1 MHKRDEKPA
10 IQSVGGTFF
19 AFYAANA
26 VLAKESSAM
35 TGTRAV
41 IHSTAKTSI
50 LAGFVLL
57 FLLSGNA
64 RGAEVHLEWDAN
76 TETDLAGYVIY
87 YGTRSGSYTFSTDLD
102 KKHTDCIVTGLTE
115 GQTYYFAATAYDT
128 SNNHSGYS
136 EELVYQVPAVDT
148 DGDGL
153 SDSAEIEIYG
163 TDPNDPDTDGD
174 GLSDGAE
181 IQTYQ
186 TNPLA
191 IDSDGDGLNDGAE
204 VGTYHTNPN
213 QADTDGDGLNDYAE
227 VANHHTDPLKIDTD
241 GDGLDDGVEIK
252 TYFSN
257 PKSADTDGDGL
268 SDGKEA
274 NTYGTDPTL
283 SDSDNDGLTDG
294 AEVKT
299 YRTDPLDADSDQDG
313 YTDGQE
319 IELGLDPNKPEGNHR
334 PDQPVLQNP
343 LNGESDTELTPT
355 LKTASFSDPDSGDY
369 HRQTQWQVSTSSN
382 FTTLVYELTTDRYLT
397 SLQLPDALLDT
408 ARTYYWKARF
418 YDRAQEPSPWSQ
430 KRHFTTVAIA
440 DNDYNQ
446 NGIPD
451 DQEVDDNTDLDE
463 NGVPDNRQS
472 DMKIVRVAT
481 GEDRIAIKGS
491 SNVTAI
497 ETLMS
502 IPTSR
507 IEERYAKPQAMPYEV
522 ISFRFH
528 VEQPG
533 DTAQI
538 TIFFSKPAP
547 EGSKWWKYDLQS
559 GWQDYSSHAVFS
571 ANRKKLT
578 LELTDGGLGDC
589 DGAKNGVILDP
600 SGLATETASMS
611 DGLEGQLENVFA
623 GCFIGAATGI
633 EGPDKAGASI
643 PAVAATVF
651 SIGLLMVA
659 LGLIIQV
666 LRKKICGSDEPI
678 GDLSGSPFAIETG
691 HRSPEMF

>member
-1 MHKRDEKPA
+1 
-10 IQSVGGTFF
+10 
-19 AFYAANA
+19 
-26 VLAKESSAM
+26 M

-41 IHSTAKTSI
+41 IHTTAKTSI

-76 TETDLAGYVIY
+76 TEADLAGYVIY
-87 YGTRSGSYTFSTDLD
+87 YGTQSGIYPFSKDLD
-102 KKHTDCIVTGLTE
+102 KNNTHCIVTDLTE

-128 SNNHSGYS
+128 SDNHSGYS

-186 TNPLA
+186 TNPLK

-204 VGTYHTNPN
+204 VGTHQTNPKK
-213 QADTDGDGLNDYAE
+213 A
-227 VANHHTDPLKIDTD
+227 DTD
-241 GDGLDDGVEIK
+241 GDGLDDGVEIQ

-268 SDGKEA
+268 IDGMET

-299 YRTDPLDADSDQDG
+299 YGTDPLDADSDQDG

-319 IELGLDPNKPEGNHR
+319 IELGLDPNKPEGNHP
-334 PDQPVLQNP
+334 PDQPVIQAP
-343 LNGESDTELTPT
+343 LNRESDTELTPT
-355 LKTASFSDPDSGDY
+355 LQTASFSDPDSGDY
-369 HRQTQWQVSTSSN
+369 HRQTQWQVSTSTDFS
-382 FTTLVYELTTDRYLT
+382 TPVYNLTTDRYLT

-430 KRHFTTVAIA
+430 TRNFTTVSIA
-440 DNDYNQ
+440 DNDINQ

-451 DQEVDDNTDLDE
+451 DQEVDDTSDLDE
-463 NGVPDNRQS
+463 DLVPDNLQS
-472 DMKIVRVAT
+472 DMKVVRVAT
-481 GEDRIAIKGS
+481 GDDRIAIKGS

-507 IEERYAKPQAMPYEV
+507 IEERYAKPKAMPYEV

-578 LELTDGGLGDC
+578 LELTDGGLGDG
-589 DGAKNGVILDP
+589 DGVKNGVILDP

-633 EGPDKAGASI
+633 DGPDKARTSM

-659 LGLIIQV
+659 LGLIFQV